1 MRRRDIVLGVA
12 GLASLSVLP
21 IGSLGAQQPDKL
33 PKVAILE
40 PGTSDYADKPSNIR
54 DLLAALAEL
63 GYVDGQNVTF
73 EFRFAE
79 HALERLPALAAE
91 VVATKPDVLYTY
103 SSGGARAA
111 AAATKTIPIVVAPV
125 NEGTMASLVSDFA
138 HPAGNVTGLTLNSL
152 KQHEKCLQLL
162 KEVAPKVTRV
172 GVLLNPLN
180 PVWQNYPDVLADA
193 ARALEIALVRME
205 AHGTADLD
213 QAFAAA
219 TAQGIDGLFALSDS
233 TLTAS
238 QTPAYERILELTAS
252 FRLPSVSDET
262 DFGREAGLL
271 SLGPDFS
278 AIIRGAAR
286 YVHHILQGAKPSELP
301 VEHPSKFILAVNL
314 KTAQQLGLTIPPAI
328 LLRADQVIE

>member
-1 MRRRDIVLGVA
+1 MRRRGFALS
-12 GLASLSVLP
+12 LASLTVLP
-21 IGSLGAQQPDKL
+21 LARLRAQSMVRL

-40 PGTSDYADKPSNIR
+40 PGTPDYADKPSNIR
-54 DLLAALAEL
+54 DLFAALAEF

-79 HALERLPALAAE
+79 HALERLPHLAAE
-91 VVATKPDVLYTY
+91 VVAIKPDVLYTY

-162 KEVAPKVTRV
+162 KEAVPQVTRV

-180 PVWQNYPDVLADA
+180 PVWQDYPDVLAGA

-219 TAQGIDGLFALSDS
+219 TAQGVDGLFALSDS
-233 TLTAS
+233 TLTAA
-238 QTPAYERILELTAS
+238 QTPAYERIVELTAS
-252 FRLPSVSDET
+252 LRLPSVSDET
-262 DFGREAGLL
+262 DFGREGGLL

-278 AIIRGAAR
+278 AIIQGAAL
-286 YVHHILQGAKPSELP
+286 YIHHILQGAKPGELP

-314 KTAQQLGLTIPPAI
+314 KTAQQLGITIPPSI
-328 LLRADQVIE
+328 LLRADEVIE

>member
-1 MRRRDIVLGVA
+1 MRRREFGLALASLA
-12 GLASLSVLP
+12 GLAWTPVS
-21 IGSLGAQQPDKL
+21 AQQQPKL

-40 PGTSDYADKPSNIR
+40 PGTPDYAEKPSNIR
-54 DLLAALAEL
+54 ELLAALAEL

-73 EFRFAE
+73 EIRFAE
-79 HALERLPALAAE
+79 HALERLPVLATE
-91 VVATKPDVLYTY
+91 VVGTMPDVLYTY

-111 AAATKTIPIVVAPV
+111 AAATETIPIVVAPV
-125 NEGTMASLVSDFA
+125 NEGTMASLVTDFA

-162 KEVAPKVTRV
+162 KEVAPKVARV

-180 PVWQNYPDVLADA
+180 PVWQNYPEALAAA

-219 TAQGIDGLFALSDS
+219 TAQGVTGLFALSDS
-233 TLTAS
+233 TLTAPGE
-238 QTPAYERILELTAS
+238 PAVERIIDLTANS
-252 FRLPSVSDET
+252 RLPSVSDET
-262 DFGREAGLL
+262 DFAKMGGLL

-278 AIIRGAAR
+278 AIIRGAAF
-286 YVHHILQGAKPSELP
+286 YVHHILQGTKPSELP
-301 VEHPSKFILAVNL
+301 VEHPSKFVFAVNL
-314 KTAQQLGLTIPPAI
+314 NTARQLGIEIPPSI
-328 LLRADQVIE
+328 LLRADEVLE